1 MSNIL
6 KFFVKRVCIFYAI
19 ALIICL
25 IFSEHRLIM
34 IAALT
39 IGVLVALLRFAVL
52 ESVLRYLLGG
62 ANKKRAVIISIV
74 IYSLNL
80 VIIGITVV
88 FAMQFG
94 IHAFVAALGG
104 ILSVL
109 FVVMINAITEAFGIT
124 QNHYGTEGEIKCMKK

>member
-1 MSNIL
+1 MSDFL

-25 IFSEHRLIM
+25 IFSGHRLIM

-39 IGVLVALLRFAVL
+39 VGVLISLLRFAVL
-52 ESVLRYLLGG
+52 ESVLRHLLSG
-62 ANKKRAVIISIV
+62 ANKKRAIAINIV
-74 IYSLNL
+74 IYLLNL

-94 IHAFVAALGG
+94 IHTFLAALGG
-104 ILSVL
+104 ILSSL
-109 FVVMINAITEAFGIT
+109 FVIMLNAITEAFGIT
-124 QNHYGTEGEIKCMKK
+124 QNHYGQKVK